1 MADGL
6 TTAAGT
12 LAIGAT
18 GTLAVSSWFPG
29 IDISA
34 VIGSFGGAFFFILF
48 AKDISALQRAGYL
61 VVGWIGGYMASAEM
75 LSLAWTRTSGFSSF
89 ISGLLCVVVGISVIE
104 AVQTGKWPAWIKGAF
119 DWFVA
124 RRKPE

>member
-1 MADGL
+1 MADSL
-6 TTAAGT
+6 TVAATQLTVGV
-12 LAIGAT
+12 AGVGVAS
-18 GTLAVSSWFPG
+18 VFPG
-29 IDISA
+29 LDLAA
-34 VIGSFGGAFFFILF
+34 VIGAFGGAFFFILF
-48 AKDISALQRAGYL
+48 AKDIAAWQRAGYL
-61 VVGWIGGYMASAEM
+61 VVGWIGGYMASAEL

-119 DWFVA
+119 DWFIA

>member
-12 LAIGAT
+12 LAIGGA
-18 GTLAVSSWFPG
+18 GTIAVASWFPG
-29 IDISA
+29 VDLSA

-61 VVGWIGGYMASAEM
+61 VVGWIGGYMASAEL

-89 ISGLLCVVVGISVIE
+89 ISGLLCVVVGISIIE
-104 AVQTGKWPAWIKGAF
+104 AVQTGKWPAWLTGLLNRF
-119 DWFVA
+119 LV